1 MFLPSSCVQRLAN
14 ADALDESVTPM
25 HSYSIGSRLSEL
37 RMLTDELLRLVRSG
51 TLPLLTGILAI
62 GIFIIDTITP
72 YEISAATF
80 YVIVVLLSARFG
92 RTQGMVTVSGIC
104 IALTIA
110 SYILTPH
117 GNFGTGII
125 NTSISLLAIAATT
138 YLAVQIESARVAAEQ
153 AQARLA
159 HVARI
164 TTLGEIAASIAHEVN
179 QPLAA
184 IVTNAN
190 ACTRWMQARPAN
202 FANVA
207 SSIDS
212 IVSDANRA
220 SEIIKR
226 VRALSIRAEPKKSWI
241 EINGVVRDVLA
252 LVQNRFRDNRTFVY
266 ANLESDL
273 PMILGD
279 RIQLQQVLLNILM
292 NAIDAMNTL
301 PSNSREICISS
312 AKSSACGVI
321 VTIEDTGSG
330 IDPGIV
336 PHLFDAFHST
346 KSDGM
351 GIGLSICRSIIES
364 HGGNIWAEPTTQ
376 RGATFCFTLPG
387 DREKIL

>member
-1 MFLPSSCVQRLAN
+1 MTHRYPLGTR
-14 ADALDESVTPM
+14 
-25 HSYSIGSRLSEL
+25 SR
-37 RMLTDELLRLVRSG
+37 ELLTFIDGLWRLVRSG
-51 TLPLLTGILAI
+51 TLPLLIGILTI

-80 YVIVVLLSARFG
+80 YVIVVLLSARFSHT
-92 RTQGMVTVSGIC
+92 RGMGTVSGIC

-110 SYILTPH
+110 SYILTPS
-117 GNFGTGII
+117 GSFGTGVV

-138 YLAVQIESARVAAEQ
+138 YLAVKMETARVAAEQ
-153 AQARLA
+153 AQIRLA

-190 ACTRWMQARPAN
+190 ACTRWIHGDPAN
-202 FANVA
+202 LEKAA

-226 VRALSIRAEPKKSWI
+226 VQALSMRAEPKRSWI
-241 EINGVVRDVLA
+241 EINVVIREVLG
-252 LVQNRFRDNRTFVY
+252 LLQSRFRESRVSVY
-266 ANLESDL
+266 TNLSSDL
-273 PMILGD
+273 PMIFGD
-279 RIQLQQVLLNILM
+279 RIQLQQVALNLLV
-292 NAIDAMNTL
+292 NAIDAMGTL
-301 PSNSREICISS
+301 QSSVREIRINS
-312 AKSSACGVI
+312 AKSSASGVMI
-321 VTIEDTGSG
+321 TIEDTGGG
-330 IDPGIV
+330 IDPGFV
-336 PHLFDAFHST
+336 RHLFDAFHST

-364 HGGNIWAEPTTQ
+364 HGGNIWAEPTNP